1 MLFKREPFFR
11 GVDDEDQL
19 VRIVHVL
26 GTQGLH
32 HYLHKYNIPLKKE
45 LRCGNTYKGRHTAL
59 TASL

>member
-1 MLFKREPFFR
+1 LDEGLLFKREPFFR

-32 HYLHKYNIPLKKE
+32 HYMHKYNIPLKKE
-45 LRCGNTYKGRHTAL
+45 LR
-59 TASL
+59 